1 MHRSYQRA
9 LPLNAELS
17 ASSTSPKLR
26 RRQGGAPAHAAFA
39 PMLRNQS
46 DAVQPATANQRFAP
60 AGRVRVRLQ
69 RASAAFHE
77 KSTNVCAISPCRGLA
92 SFLQTRLAV
101 AMKHG
106 FTPRLALARLHL
118 AGVRLNA
125 DQRGSVMLEY
135 SILIGAVALAGA
147 LGLVAVGISVVH
159 SFDFVRRML
168 LSPIP

>member
-1 MHRSYQRA
+1 M
-9 LPLNAELS
+9 
-17 ASSTSPKLR
+17 
-26 RRQGGAPAHAAFA
+26 G
-39 PMLRNQS
+39 RNQS
-46 DAVQPATANQRFAP
+46 DGVQPATANQRFAP
-60 AGRVRVRLQ
+60 AGGVRVRHE
-69 RASAAFHE
+69 RAAPHSTRKWPICPTFPPSA
-77 KSTNVCAISPCRGLA
+77 GLA

-118 AGVRLNA
+118 ASVHLNA

-147 LGLVAVGISVVH
+147 LGLVVVGISVVH
-159 SFDFVRRML
+159 SFDFVRRLL